1 MSSPEQLVA
10 PQANAVRDVIE
21 PGTVY
26 QMLVSL
32 KEDAQTTTRVIATHC
47 EELLDRNAANLLIL
61 VSAHLGLRLR
71 RMLRLRGDLDVG
83 FSAVKRFLVL
93 LGAPDDDDGER
104 SLCQD
109 GTVYVAASTLMHGYR
124 QLAG

>member
-47 EELLDRNAANLLIL
+47 EELLDRYR
-61 VSAHLGLRLR
+61 SEPT
-71 RMLRLRGDLDVG
+71 DTG
-83 FSAVKRFLVL
+83 FCT
-93 LGAPDDDDGER
+93 LGAAVTAHA
-104 SLCQD
+104 SLT
-109 GTVYVAASTLMHGYR
+109 GRPGRWV
-124 QLAG
+124 